1 MSLGLFDLKKALRDK
16 TFFELIL
23 VLFLYLDARRRDSN
37 HSLCE
42 LEHIVVVFTPLGDL
56 KLADEVLPDLVNL
69 LDSLLLHLF
78 ILDIKSV
85 CDSFRPLTLHLHR
98 VSFLLKRF
106 SDLGFLHLFLFHLSR
121 YGRS

>member
-1 MSLGLFDLKKALRDK
+1 MSPGLFDLKKALRDK

-56 KLADEVLPDLVNL
+56 KLADEVLPDLVYL

-78 ILDIKSV
+78 IFDI
-85 CDSFRPLTLHLHR
+85 
-98 VSFLLKRF
+98 
-106 SDLGFLHLFLFHLSR
+106 
-121 YGRS
+121 